1 MGGTRILVV
10 DDQKDIL
17 EMLADV
23 LSVRGFEVDV
33 AASAAEALERIKE
46 TIYDAAILDF
56 NLPDMDGVML
66 HRQIRQMDKEL
77 AERTLF
83 MSGMVQSDR
92 NLGYYA
98 AQSAG
103 FLSKPFAVEQ
113 VLDALAAVLPAR
125 LFPSVGNPE
134 GDEGG

>member
-1 MGGTRILVV
+1 MGPLRILLV
-10 DDQKDIL
+10 DDEKDIV

-23 LSVRGFEVDV
+23 LSTQGFEVD
-33 AASAAEALERIKE
+33 SAYSAGEALERIRE

-66 HRQIRQMDKEL
+66 HRQIRQMDTEL
-77 AERTLF
+77 AGKSLF
-83 MSGMVQSDR
+83 MSGMVQSDQ

-103 FLSKPFAVEQ
+103 FLSKPFQVDQ
-113 VLDALAAVLPAR
+113 VLEALAGVLGR
-125 LFPSVGNPE
+125 RFPQPPQE
-134 GDEGG
+134 DEFGG

>member
-1 MGGTRILVV
+1 MGVTRILVV

-17 EMLADV
+17 EMLAEV
-23 LSVRGFEVDV
+23 LSARGFDVDI
-33 AASAAEALERIKE
+33 AASAQEALQRIRE

-66 HRQIRQMDKEL
+66 HRQIRQMDREL
-77 AERTLF
+77 AQRTLF
-83 MSGMVQSDR
+83 MSGMVQSDH

-113 VLDALAAVLPAR
+113 VLDALAGVLPAR
-125 LFPSVGNPE
+125 LFPTLR
-134 GDEGG
+134 DQDDGG